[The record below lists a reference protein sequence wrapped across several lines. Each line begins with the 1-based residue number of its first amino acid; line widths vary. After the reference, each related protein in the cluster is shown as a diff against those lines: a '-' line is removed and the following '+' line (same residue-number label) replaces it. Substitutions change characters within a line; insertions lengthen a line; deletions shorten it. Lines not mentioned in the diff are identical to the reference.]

1 MSKQFQ
7 KVVLFMDDNAVPF
20 AEYTPPIKIDIDTT
34 RLVDGEH
41 VLKIVALSSDGK
53 EGIQQIAFTVRNG
66 PAISVIG
73 LQSGDTVSDV
83 IPVTINA
90 YGSETNESFV
100 ISASETP
107 KPISAWVWSVVLVF
121 IAWGAYY
128 LISYFH

>member
-1 MSKQFQ
+1 MSKQLQ
-7 KVVLFMDDNAVPF
+7 KVVLFMDDNMVPF
-20 AEYTPPIKIDIDTT
+20 AEYAPPIKIDIDTT

-41 VLKIVALSSDGK
+41 VLKVVALSSDGK

-100 ISASETP
+100 ITASETP

-121 IAWGAYY
+121 IAWGSYY
-128 LISYFH
+128 LISYLH

>member
-1 MSKQFQ
+1 MSKQLQ

-66 PAISVIG
+66 PAISVHWITVRRHRFG
-73 LQSGDTVSDV
+73 CDSGHDQCVRERD
-83 IPVTINA
+83 
-90 YGSETNESFV
+90 
-100 ISASETP
+100 
-107 KPISAWVWSVVLVF
+107 K
-121 IAWGAYY
+121 
-128 LISYFH
+128 

>member
-1 MSKQFQ
+1 MSKQRQ
-7 KVVLFMDDNAVPF
+7 KIVLFMDDNTAPF
-20 AEYTPPIKIDIDTT
+20 AEYAPPIKIDIDTT

-41 VLKIVALSSDGK
+41 VLKVVALSSDGK
-53 EGIQQIAFTVRNG
+53 EGIQRIAFTVRNG

-73 LQSGDTVSDV
+73 LQPGDTVSDV

-128 LISYFH
+128 LISYLH

>member
-1 MSKQFQ
+1 MSKQLQ
-7 KVVLFMDDNAVPF
+7 KVILFMDDNTVPF
-20 AEYTPPIKIDIDTT
+20 AEYAPPIKIDIDTT

-41 VLKIVALSSDGK
+41 MLKVVALSSDGK
-53 EGIQQIAFTVRNG
+53 EGIQQVAFTVRNG

-83 IPVTINA
+83 IPITINA

-121 IAWGAYY
+121 IAWGTYY

>member
-1 MSKQFQ
+1 MSKLRQ
-7 KVVLFMDDNAVPF
+7 KIVLFMDDNTVPF
-20 AEYTPPIKIDIDTT
+20 AEYAPPIKIDIDTT

-41 VLKIVALSSDGK
+41 VLKVVALSSNGK

-73 LQSGDTVSDV
+73 LQPGDTVSDV

-128 LISYFH
+128 LISYLH